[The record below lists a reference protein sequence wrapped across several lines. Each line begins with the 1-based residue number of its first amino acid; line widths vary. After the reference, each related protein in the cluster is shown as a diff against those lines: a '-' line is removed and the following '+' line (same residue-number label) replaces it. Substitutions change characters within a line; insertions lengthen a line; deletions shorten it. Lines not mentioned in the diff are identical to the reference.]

1 MFGGLLLLV
10 NAASGQ
16 VPSGNVFVGYSYYNA
31 DLSSLGRSSLNGW
44 NGSVEGRVLP
54 WVGIVADI
62 GGHYGSERVPVLCP
76 APTCPNANFSVHEY
90 DFLFGPRLSVSVG
103 KIRPFAEAMFGGG
116 HINARVNARNGG
128 SDTSFATAL
137 GGGVD
142 YHLVPLVS
150 LRLEGDYVQTRFFN
164 ATQSNVR
171 LSTGI
176 VLRF

>member
-31 DLSSLGRSSLNGW
+31 DFSSLGRSNLNGW
-44 NGSVEGRVLP
+44 NGSVEGKVLP

-62 GGHYGSERVPVLCP
+62 SGHYGSERVAVLCP
-76 APTCPNANFSVHEY
+76 EICPIASFSVHEY

-116 HINARVNARNGG
+116 HINAGGGG